1 MSKGGWMGTV
11 LRINLTTGQISK
23 EPLNMKWA
31 KDFIGGRGLGAKYLS
46 EEMDPTIDPLSPD
59 NKMIFATGPMTGTN
73 VSTGARFMVVTKG
86 ALTNAITTSN
96 SGGTW
101 GPELKFAGY
110 DMLILEGKA
119 PKPSYIS
126 IYNDQVKI
134 HDADH
139 LWGKTVW
146 ETDDMIRE
154 ELGVHDT
161 VVSCIGPAGENLVR
175 FAAIVN
181 DRHRAAG
188 RSGVGAVMGSKNLKA
203 IAVRG
208 TGGVPVANP
217 KKFMGAMWEMKSKLV
232 EHPVT
237 GEGLAA
243 YGTAVLVNIINESG
257 AMPTNNHQYTQM
269 ENADNFSG
277 ETLTDTRLV
286 ANKACF
292 SCTMACGRVSELPG
306 EAQGKFMVTTR
317 PHNWKIAVEGPEYEN
332 AWAMGAD
339 CGIDDL
345 DALIKASALC
355 NELGMDP
362 ISFGATLAAAMELYE
377 KKYITDEQT
386 GMSFE
391 FGNGD
396 ALIAMTEMTAYREGF
411 GDEIAEGS
419 KRMTEK
425 FEHPEFFMGVR
436 GQEFPAYDARAIQGM
451 GLGYATSNRGACH
464 LKSYTVAPE
473 ILGIPEKM
481 DPAATEGKAAITKVF
496 QDATSAVDSAGLC
509 IFLTF
514 GVGLEEMQ
522 PQIAAVTGIP
532 YSVPKLL
539 EVGERVWNIERMWNQ
554 HAGFTG
560 KDDTLPKRLL
570 ETPIPD
576 GPTKGE
582 VNKLGEMLP
591 EYYKLRGW
599 STDGEPTKEKLDSL
613 GL

>member
-1 MSKGGWMGTV
+1 
-11 LRINLTTGQISK
+11 
-23 EPLNMKWA
+23 
-31 KDFIGGRGLGAKYLS
+31 
-46 EEMDPTIDPLSPD
+46 
-59 NKMIFATGPMTGTN
+59 
-73 VSTGARFMVVTKG
+73 
-86 ALTNAITTSN
+86 
-96 SGGTW
+96 
-101 GPELKFAGY
+101 
-110 DMLILEGKA
+110 
-119 PKPSYIS
+119 
-126 IYNDQVKI
+126 
-134 HDADH
+134 
-139 LWGKTVW
+139 
-146 ETDDMIRE
+146 
-154 ELGVHDT
+154 
-161 VVSCIGPAGENLVR
+161 
-175 FAAIVN
+175 
-181 DRHRAAG
+181 
-188 RSGVGAVMGSKNLKA
+188 
-203 IAVRG
+203 
-208 TGGVPVANP
+208 
-217 KKFMGAMWEMKSKLV
+217 
-232 EHPVT
+232 
-237 GEGLAA
+237 
-243 YGTAVLVNIINESG
+243 
-257 AMPTNNHQYTQM
+257 M

-391 FGNGD
+391 FGNAD

-539 EVGERVWNIERMWNQ
+539 EVGERVWNIERIWNQ